1 MADWMEDLKQIA
13 ELRDAGVLT
22 DDEFKL
28 AKKRIL
34 EARETQTPQSA
45 TTSDEMRLSEKENRP
60 TEHSTHSQEPA
71 VHSPAMNLAGAER
84 EVQADWKQRA
94 GTFRD
99 GRRWYLGSYDNYPS
113 RRGGR
118 AMVCS
123 TLCTGCLG

>member
-34 EARETQTPQSA
+34 EARETQTPKSA
-45 TTSDEMRLSEKENRP
+45 TTSDEKRLSEKENRP

-71 VHSPAMNLAGAER
+71 VSSPVSSPPPPENRKNAPTPMPASNTKAANDFLPFPAA
-84 EVQADWKQRA
+84 
-94 GTFRD
+94 T
-99 GRRWYLGSYDNYPS
+99 GSPS
-113 RRGGR
+113 GSS
-118 AMVCS
+118 CIS
-123 TLCTGCLG
+123 